1 MGICIKYADIVITT
15 VADRYIPLCTETRKQ
30 NCKAF
35 FSSLKSDS
43 ESEQWIREHRYDP
56 EDTILAVTAADDQF
70 IGTIGYT
77 VNGESADIGRLAIYL
92 PAMKELI
99 HKYGKERASVIMRD
113 ACRAVIDY
121 VFLNFPV
128 TYITARVLETNSL
141 SRKICTDLGCA
152 VWKHEN
158 EGNAEVIYRMDR
170 ELFLKS
176 LRKYC
181 LFYQHNIIENTHY
194 AVSDV
199 LLALMEAGVRYD
211 FAAKTVMK
219 NEIYVALGN
228 PHVIT
233 VDKLPFYKDFYKK
246 YNLIHAVFDGEPALM
261 LCAAAY
267 VYGIPYVLSFQGGN
281 DTNSKILQPDLTE
294 KTIKVANHAAMIT
307 VVCESDRRLMS
318 SLGFRGRIAVFPPT
332 IREDYGRK
340 ENKDRY
346 RIAVVGRFI
355 PKKGIDIAI
364 QALCYMP
371 EKYKLDIIG
380 EGELEKDLKV
390 LAEQC
395 GVNDRIIWHGFL
407 PMKEMKAVLDK
418 CGILWHPARKDITGN
433 AEGIPQILLNAM
445 QAETCVVTTASGHIT
460 DLICDGINGIIVPP
474 DDPEALAQSTLKN
487 IGCME
492 RYIKT
497 AACSLDEYDIK
508 NARVRWT
515 ELYRNIKLI
524 NKGEFERI

>member
-1 MGICIKYADIVITT
+1 M
-15 VADRYIPLCTETRKQ
+15 
-30 NCKAF
+30 
-35 FSSLKSDS
+35 
-43 ESEQWIREHRYDP
+43 
-56 EDTILAVTAADDQF
+56 
-70 IGTIGYT
+70 
-77 VNGESADIGRLAIYL
+77 
-92 PAMKELI
+92 
-99 HKYGKERASVIMRD
+99 IMRD
-113 ACRAVIDY
+113 ACRAVLDY

-128 TYITARVLETNSL
+128 SYITARVLETNSL
-141 SRKICTDLGCA
+141 SRKICTDLGCV
-152 VWKHEN
+152 VWKHVN
-158 EGNAEVIYRMDR
+158 EGNAEVIFRMDR
-170 ELFLKS
+170 ELFRKS
-176 LRKYC
+176 LRKHC

-219 NEIYVALGN
+219 NGIYSALGN
-228 PHVIT
+228 PEVIT

-267 VYGIPYVLSFQGGN
+267 VYGIPYILSFQGGN
-281 DTNSKILQPDLTE
+281 DTNSKIFQSALTE
-294 KTIKVANHAAMIT
+294 KTINVANHAAMVT
-307 VVCESDRRLMS
+307 VVCESDCRILRD
-318 SLGFRGRIAVFPPT
+318 LGFRGRIAVFPPT
-332 IREDYGRK
+332 IREDYRKK

-364 QALCYMP
+364 RALHYMP
-371 EKYKLDIIG
+371 EEYKLDIIG

-395 GVNDRIIWHGFL
+395 DVNDRITWHGFL
-407 PMKEMKAVLDK
+407 PINEMKAVLDE
-418 CGILWHPARKDITGN
+418 CGILWHPARKDINGN

-445 QAETCVVTTASGHIT
+445 QAETCVVTTASGHIS
-460 DLICDGINGIIVPP
+460 DLIRDGINGIIVPP

-487 IGCME
+487 IACMDG
-492 RYIKT
+492 YIKT

-508 NARVRWT
+508 NVRVRWT

-524 NKGEFERI
+524 NKGEIEGI

>member
-15 VADRYIPLCTETRKQ
+15 VTDRFIPLCTETRKQ

-35 FSSLKSDS
+35 FSSLESDS
-43 ESEQWIREHRYDP
+43 ASGQWIREHRYDP
-56 EDTILAVTAADDQF
+56 QNTILAVTTADNQF

-77 VNGESADIGRLAIYL
+77 VNGESADIGRLGIYL

-99 HKYGKERASVIMRD
+99 NKYGKERASVIMRD
-113 ACRAVIDY
+113 ACRVVLDY

-128 TYITARVLETNSL
+128 SYITARVLETNSL

-158 EGNAEVIYRMDR
+158 EGNTEVIFRMDR
-170 ELFLKS
+170 ELFQKS
-176 LRKYC
+176 LHKYC
-181 LFYQHNIIENTHY
+181 LFYQHNVIENTHY

-211 FAAKTVMK
+211 FVAKTVMK
-219 NEIYVALGN
+219 NEIYAAIGN
-228 PHVIT
+228 PDVIT
-233 VDKLPFYKDFYKK
+233 LDKLPFYKEFYKK
-246 YNLIHAVFDGEPALM
+246 YNLIHAVFDGEPSLM

-267 VYGIPYVLSFQGGN
+267 VYGIPYILSFQGGN
-281 DTNSKILQPDLTE
+281 DTNSKIFQPALTE
-294 KTIKVANHAAMIT
+294 KTINIANHATMVT
-307 VVCESDRRLMS
+307 VVCESDHRLLCD
-318 SLGFRGRIAVFPPT
+318 LGFSGKIAVFPPT
-332 IREDYGRK
+332 IREDYEKK
-340 ENKDRY
+340 ENKDRDS
-346 RIAVVGRFI
+346 IAVVGRFI
-355 PKKGIDIAI
+355 PKKGIDTAI
-364 QALCYMP
+364 KALKYMP
-371 EKYKLDIIG
+371 EKYKLNIIG

-395 GVNDRIIWHGFL
+395 GVNDRITWHGFL
-407 PMKEMKAVLDK
+407 PINEMKAILDE
-418 CGILWHPARKDITGN
+418 CGILWHPARKDINGN

-460 DLICDGINGIIVPP
+460 DLICDGINGIIVPS
-474 DDPEALAQSTLKN
+474 DDPEALAQATLKN
-487 IGCME
+487 IDCME

-497 AACSLDEYDIK
+497 ATCSLDEYDIK